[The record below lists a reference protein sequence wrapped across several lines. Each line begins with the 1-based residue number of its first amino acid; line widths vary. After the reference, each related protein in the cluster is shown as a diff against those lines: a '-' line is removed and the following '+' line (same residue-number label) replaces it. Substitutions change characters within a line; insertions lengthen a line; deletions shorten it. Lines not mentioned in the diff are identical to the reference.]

1 LGLAFQAKLN
11 RCAFARGG
19 MVTMSDG

>member
-1 LGLAFQAKLN
+1 LGLAFQANLN

-19 MVTMSDG
+19 IVTMSDG